1 MHASLSGR
9 QESRSRGRRKTR
21 PALPRSGSDASPRE
35 DTAAAPGAA
44 VGNIEAIIRL
54 EERVATRRSP
64 LDRIA
69 DRIAAMVGTVG
80 FVAAHLVWY
89 ALWLSINTGLLPI
102 VKPFDR
108 YPFSLLCLLISMEA
122 VLLTSFVLIK
132 QNRMGIRSER
142 RDHLDL
148 QVNLLAEREV
158 TKVMHML
165 QRISDHLG
173 MDPGQ
178 VLDEE
183 SRELAQVTAVEDL
196 HDELERKMPSRLTR

>member
-1 MHASLSGR
+1 MPDSPQHAV
-9 QESRSRGRRKTR
+9 
-21 PALPRSGSDASPRE
+21 
-35 DTAAAPGAA
+35 AAPGAA

-54 EERVATRRSP
+54 EERAATRRSP
-64 LDRIA
+64 LDRVA

-80 FVAAHLVWY
+80 FVAVHLVWY
-89 ALWLSINTGLLPI
+89 ALWLSINTGLLPV

-142 RDHLDL
+142 RAHLDL

-165 QRISDHLG
+165 HRISDHLG
-173 MDPGQ
+173 MPSDE
-178 VLDEE
+178 VLDDEA
-183 SRELAQVTAVEDL
+183 RELAEMTEVEDL
-196 HDELERKMPSRLTR
+196 HEALEQKMPPGG